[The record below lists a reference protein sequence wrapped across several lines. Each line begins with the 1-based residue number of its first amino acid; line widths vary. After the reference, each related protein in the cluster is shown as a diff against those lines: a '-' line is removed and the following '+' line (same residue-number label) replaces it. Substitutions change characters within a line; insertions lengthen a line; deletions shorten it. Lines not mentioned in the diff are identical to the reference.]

1 MHRTTSF
8 SFFFLP
14 RLVGPTCGGSYTTS
28 TADTP
33 GIIFISG
40 KHRPCLPAK
49 QMMHA
54 VPRSYL
60 TEPAQATRRSEGQV
74 FRVDSPT
81 VNVFSRARLAVNL
94 NKLCSPGVTASRH
107 VLKGWTYVR
116 VPEADHLVPIRLPGT
131 DHGGLQR

>member
-1 MHRTTSF
+1 MHS
-8 SFFFLP
+8 SIPLFFLTLANGLTACGFHTP
-14 RLVGPTCGGSYTTS
+14 PTT
-28 TADTP
+28 DTL
-33 GIIFISG
+33 GIILNSG
-40 KHRPCLPAK
+40 NHQPCLPAR
-49 QMMHA
+49 QMTPA
-54 VPRSYL
+54 DVCSYL
-60 TEPAQATRRSEGQV
+60 AEPAQATRRSEGQV